1 MKCTGRRLV
10 AYTVVVFFLSY
21 IGFSLTN
28 SPTLP
33 EALGAHAVVKPAPG
47 ATREF
52 LESAQTQSSIVPG
65 LIESVTVSGARP
77 PRRRSA
83 SILLLPEPP
92 RSLQLQS

>member
-1 MKCTGRRLV
+1 M
-10 AYTVVVFFLSY
+10 AYTVVVVFLSY
-21 IGFSLTN
+21 VGFSLTN

-33 EALGAHAVVKPAPG
+33 EVLGAHAVVKPAPG

-52 LESAQTQSSIVPG
+52 LESAQTPSSIVPG
-65 LIESVTVSGARP
+65 IEREHRSERSPP